1 MKILKQYKV
10 QPLSAFEGKK
20 APPAKKINFPAYDA
34 KKATS
39 AAFISYV
46 NFILNYQDIHP
57 DDKKYYDEFAKIG
70 IAKGKTFDKSKIKP
84 EILKAIEEGVKEGHA
99 AILERKKTTG
109 KMVNN
114 WSFIG
119 EAFGS
124 RAVMQDKNLLKAAGA
139 ATGLFGNDKEEA
151 SNFSGTL
158 DAEKK
163 PLNCSENV
171 KYTIRFEKGQTP
183 PVNAF
188 WSLTMYKLPEVLFI
202 HNEIHRYSISDRT
215 KGIKFAKDGSLTLY
229 IQSENPGGE
238 LENNWLPAPKG
249 PFMLGLRIYYPKPAI
264 YKGEWIPP
272 TVTKTK

>member
-1 MKILKQYKV
+1 
-10 QPLSAFEGKK
+10 
-20 APPAKKINFPAYDA
+20 
-34 KKATS
+34 
-39 AAFISYV
+39 
-46 NFILNYQDIHP
+46 
-57 DDKKYYDEFAKIG
+57 
-70 IAKGKTFDKSKIKP
+70 
-84 EILKAIEEGVKEGHA
+84 
-99 AILERKKTTG
+99 
-109 KMVNN
+109 MVNN

-158 DAEKK
+158 DADKNQ
-163 PLNCSENV
+163 LNCSNNV
-171 KYTIRFEKGQTP
+171 KYTIRFEKGQIP
-183 PVNAF
+183 PVYAF

-229 IQSENPGGE
+229 IQNKNPGGK
-238 LENNWLPAPKG
+238 LENNWLPAPEG

-264 YKGEWIPP
+264 YKGDWIPP